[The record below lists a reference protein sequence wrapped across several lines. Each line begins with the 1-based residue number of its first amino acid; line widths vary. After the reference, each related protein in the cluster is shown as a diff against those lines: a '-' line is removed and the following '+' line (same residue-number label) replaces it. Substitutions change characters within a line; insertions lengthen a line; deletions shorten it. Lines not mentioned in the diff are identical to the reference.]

1 MLHAV
6 IMAGGSGTRFW
17 PASRHDCPKQL
28 LALASDKTLF
38 RVTVDRILPLVPAE
52 RVWVVT
58 TAATADATRAAVPE
72 LAPSHILAEPAGRD
86 TAACAAYAARVLLHH
101 DADAHCLVFP
111 ADHVIPDEARFR
123 SAMAAGA
130 AAVEQR
136 GGLLTFGIT
145 PTRPE
150 TGYGYLGLGRQVF
163 NQDGWRVHTLDR
175 FVEKPDRDTAEGYL
189 ADGGFLWNSGM
200 FAWRATDLLAEV
212 RRQLPLLFDGVAV
225 IGDALGTPDETATL
239 KEFYPHLPRTS
250 VDFGIME
257 SARQSWT
264 VPVDFG
270 WSDVGSWPAL
280 AEVLSADKH
289 GNVARGR
296 TLELDAQGNILMGND
311 VVVAAV
317 GVRDLVVV
325 ATPDAV
331 LVVPKAEAQ
340 KVKEVVEALRDRGWD
355 DVL

>member
-17 PASRHDCPKQL
+17 PASRRDRPKQL
-28 LALASDKTLF
+28 LALASDEPLL
-38 RVTVDRILPLVPAE
+38 RITVDRILPLVPAD

-58 TAATADATRAAVPE
+58 TAATADATRAVLPD
-72 LAPSHILAEPAGRD
+72 LAAEHILAEPCGRD

-101 DADAHCLVFP
+101 DHDAHCLVFP
-111 ADHVIPDEARFR
+111 ADHVIADEARFR
-123 SAMAAGA
+123 AAMAAGA
-130 AAVEQR
+130 AAVKQR

-150 TGYGYLGLGRQVF
+150 TGFGYLELGDEVF
-163 NQDGWRVHTLDR
+163 SQDEWQVHTLDR
-175 FVEKPDRDTAEGYL
+175 FVEKPDRDTAESYL

-225 IGDALGTPDETATL
+225 IGDALGTRNETETL
-239 KEFYPHLPRTS
+239 NEIYPHLPRTS

-257 SARQSWT
+257 SARQCWI

-280 AEVLSADKH
+280 AEVLSADEN
-289 GNVARGR
+289 GNVSRGR
-296 TLELDAQGNILMGND
+296 TLDLDAKGNILLGND
-311 VVVAAV
+311 VLVVAV
-317 GVRDLVVV
+317 GVNDLVVI